1 MQCKQASEMMSA
13 RLDGRLD
20 GNETALL
27 EAHLAGCN
35 ACQAEWRKMQALDKL
50 LSSASMVE
58 APVRVRVH
66 VMTRLGRRDQA
77 RRAIIGGTTLTLGTV
92 ALALLVVAPVLLGLL
107 NVTSIVPALIYGG
120 PETLSSLLGV
130 GQVMGHTYAGLAVKL
145 VVPLAVLSLCG
156 LTAMLVLNGIWVGA
170 MHRLRT
176 HH

>member
-1 MQCKQASEMMSA
+1 MMSA

-35 ACQAEWRKMQALDKL
+35 ACQAEWHKMQALDKL